1 MMLNQRA
8 RSQRLLAP
16 RGSASRRPAPRAASA
31 RHRQSG
37 AATAAP
43 RKEPPRGLGAERGGF
58 VPVARPARL
67 AAARLLGC
75 RPSPFPAAPALSPCP
90 VFLATK
96 AAFSSPPAAFTALQQ
111 PRRGTAGSRPVLP
124 PVLTPWPR
132 PPRLHPA
139 AASARPGRSA
149 PPAPSCCASAAAATA
164 PPVTCCPARRRGQW
178 RGALRECARP
188 PSPPAPPPRGT
199 AAPPPRPPPNRRQQ
213 GRGAGRPAD
222 GAASADPRQ
231 GHLPAAG
238 PAPPQRCAT
247 PRLLAPRR
255 GAGRAHPALGCRC
268 AARRRQPAERQA
280 LRRPTAG
287 PSPGT
292 GHRMARSAASS
303 HGTLSSRSSVASR
316 SYRSRSQ
323 RTGTRL
329 VQRERKRERCSLER
343 HRTHSF

>member
-1 MMLNQRA
+1 MLNQRA

-188 PSPPAPPPRGT
+188 PHPPRTASAGHSCAPAPT
-199 AAPPPRPPPNRRQQ
+199 AAQPPPTGP
-213 GRGAGRPAD
+213 GRGAARGRCGLCGSKARAPSRGRP
-222 GAASADPRQ
+222 G
-231 GHLPAAG
+231 PAA
-238 PAPPQRCAT
+238 AVRNTAFVSA
-247 PRLLAPRR
+247 APRCR
-255 GAGRAHPALGCRC
+255 EGAPRARLQMRRSPQ
-268 AARRRQPAERQA
+268 AARGK
-280 LRRPTAG
+280 AG
-287 PSPGT
+287 
-292 GHRMARSAASS
+292 SAATDRWPFS
-303 HGTLSSRSSVASR
+303 
-316 SYRSRSQ
+316 
-323 RTGTRL
+323 
-329 VQRERKRERCSLER
+329 R
-343 HRTHSF
+343 HRAPHGPQCCLIPRNALLT